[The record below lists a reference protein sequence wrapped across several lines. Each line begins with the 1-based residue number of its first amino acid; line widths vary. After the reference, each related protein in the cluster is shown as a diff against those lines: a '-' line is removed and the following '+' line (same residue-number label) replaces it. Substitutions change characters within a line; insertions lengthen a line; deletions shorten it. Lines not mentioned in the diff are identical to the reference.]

1 MDNIETIYKAVLNG
15 DATTAQMGVKTALEA
30 GETATQIMQR
40 GLIAAMTEI
49 GRQFEAGEAY
59 VPEMLIAARAMQ
71 SALGLLKP
79 YMVESGVKAT
89 GRVAIGTVQGDLHD
103 IGKNIVGMMLE
114 GAGFEIIDLG
124 LDVSPEKFVAVAQT
138 QQVDIIALSA
148 LITTTMV
155 NMRAVIEALKN
166 ADLRDKI
173 KVIIGGAPVTEIYAN
188 QIGAD
193 GYSPDASGAARL
205 AIGLM
210 KVSNSLPA

>member
-1 MDNIETIYKAVLNG
+1 MEYIATIYNAVLVG
-15 DATTAQMGVKTALEA
+15 DAKTALEGVKA
-30 GETATQIMQR
+30 ALNTGESASQIMQR

-49 GRQFEAGEAY
+49 GCQFEAGNAY

-79 YMVESGVKAT
+79 YLIESGAKAT
-89 GRVAIGTVQGDLHD
+89 GRIAIGTVQGDLHD
-103 IGKNIVGMMLE
+103 IGKNLVGMMLE

-124 LDVSPEKFVAVAQT
+124 SDVSPEKFVTVAQT
-138 QQVDIIALSA
+138 QQVDILALSA

-166 ADLRDKI
+166 ANLRDKV
-173 KVIIGGAPVTEIYAN
+173 KVIIGGAPVTESYTN

-210 KVSNSLPA
+210 KA

>member
-1 MDNIETIYKAVLNG
+1 MEYIDTIYNAVLVG
-15 DATTAQMGVKTALEA
+15 DAKTAQEGVKSALNA
-30 GETATQIMQR
+30 GELATQIMQR

-49 GRQFEAGEAY
+49 GLQFEAGKAY

-79 YMVESGVKAT
+79 YLVESGVKAT

-114 GAGFEIIDLG
+114 GSGFEIIDLG
-124 LDVSPEKFVAVAQT
+124 TDVSPEKFVTAAQT
-138 QQVDIIALSA
+138 KQVDIIALSA

-166 ADLRDKI
+166 ADLRDKV
-173 KVIIGGAPVTEIYAN
+173 KVIIGGAPVTDIYAN

-210 KVSNSLPA
+210 KVS

>member
-1 MDNIETIYKAVLNG
+1 MEYIDIIYNAVLVG
-15 DATTAQMGVKTALEA
+15 DAKTAQEGVKAALNA
-30 GETATQIMQR
+30 GEVASHIMQK
-40 GLIAAMTEI
+40 GLVAAMTEI
-49 GRQFEAGEAY
+49 GRQYEAGDAY

-79 YMVESGVKAT
+79 YLVESGAKAT

-114 GAGFEIIDLG
+114 GTGFEIIDLG
-124 LDVSPEKFVAVAQT
+124 VDVSPEKFVNVAQT

-148 LITTTMV
+148 LITTTMLKMQDV
-155 NMRAVIEALKN
+155 VEALKN
-166 ADLRDKI
+166 AGLRDKV
-173 KVIIGGAPVTEIYAN
+173 KVIIGGAPVTEIYTH

-205 AIGLM
+205 ATELM
-210 KVSNSLPA
+210 KV